1 VKGSSKSLWIQLGLA
16 LVASSLAAIAV
27 ASVILYAR
35 FKSTTST
42 FSEHTLRNEVHVIG
56 KYLRHVHDSAP
67 LSLPSDLLQAFQE
80 ASGKYA
86 IVDEAGTVLT
96 ATPGVTSPLST
107 IDPTRPLDYFVLE
120 GDTGG
125 PLYGLSSPAELRGK
139 RVWVQVAFVASDIL
153 FDSILQDFLEDVAW
167 IWIPFV
173 GILIVVNLA
182 VTRIG
187 LRRLRAA
194 ARQAATIG
202 PGDFSVRLPEHGLPS
217 EVLAL
222 VHAINM
228 ALDRLEGEF
237 NLQRGFIA
245 DAAHELRTPVS
256 VLKAHVGVLPASSA
270 ETAGLRE
277 EVGTLER
284 LVNQL
289 LDSARIDTLRLDSQK
304 KADLT
309 KIAKDVVSHLAPFA
323 VEHDRSLEV
332 IAPGRPAIIR
342 GDEDFLFRAV
352 CNVVEN
358 ALKHTRPKT
367 IVTVSV
373 EPPSTIRVADKGPGI
388 PTDQRELIFQRFWQ
402 GRRDRGVGAGLG
414 MDIVLRTVSA
424 HGGSITVD
432 DAPHGG
438 ALVTLR
444 FPAPP

>member
-1 VKGSSKSLWIQLGLA
+1 MKGTAKSLWIQLGLA
-16 LVASSLAAIAV
+16 LVASSLVAIAV
-27 ASVILYAR
+27 ASVILYTR
-35 FKSTTST
+35 YKSTNST
-42 FSEHTLRNEVHVIG
+42 FREHTLRNEVHAIS
-56 KYLRHVHDSAP
+56 KYLRHAPDNAP
-67 LSLPSDLLQAFQE
+67 LSLPPDLLQAFQE
-80 ASGKYA
+80 ASGEYA
-86 IVDEAGTVLT
+86 IVDEAGAVLT
-96 ATPGVTSPLST
+96 ATPGVTAPLSP
-107 IDPTRPLDYFVLE
+107 IDSTQPRDYFVLE
-120 GDTGG
+120 ARMGA
-125 PLYGLSSPAELRGK
+125 PLYGLSSAAELHGK

-153 FDSILQDFLEDVAW
+153 FDSVLEDFLEDIAW

-173 GILIVVNLA
+173 AILIVVNLA

-194 ARQAATIG
+194 ARQAAAIG
-202 PGDFSVRLPEHGLPS
+202 PSDFSVRLPEHGLPS

-222 VHAINM
+222 VSAINL
-228 ALDRLEGEF
+228 ALDRLQGEL

-256 VLKAHVGVLPASSA
+256 VLKAHVGVLPASA
-270 ETAGLRE
+270 ETAELRE

-309 KIAKDVVSHLAPFA
+309 KIANDVVSHLAPLA
-323 VEHDRSLEV
+323 VEQDRSLEV
-332 IAPGRPAIIR
+332 ISPGRPVIIR

-352 CNVVEN
+352 LNIVEN

-373 EPPSTIRVADKGPGI
+373 ESPSTIRVADKGPGV
-388 PTDQRELIFQRFWQ
+388 PADQRELIFQRFWQ
-402 GRRDRGVGAGLG
+402 GGRDRGVGAGLG
-414 MDIVLRTVSA
+414 MDIVLRTVSV

-438 ALVTLR
+438 ALFTIR